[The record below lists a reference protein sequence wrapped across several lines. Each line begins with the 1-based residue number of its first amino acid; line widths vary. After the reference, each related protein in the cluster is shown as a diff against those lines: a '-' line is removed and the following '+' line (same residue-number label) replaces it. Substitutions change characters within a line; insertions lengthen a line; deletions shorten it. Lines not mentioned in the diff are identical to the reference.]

1 MYYSLCGLRLLPSF
15 LPSFLVLSLI
25 VGWFDGS
32 RAIATS
38 PSATASKSRFQPVYN
53 PSFSIAKDE
62 DEFPPSP
69 LELTEPDPLLPNPD
83 RPLTPA
89 EQQTLSTALDALNL
103 EAAAQ
108 LQAGNPVG
116 AFELWNRELRL
127 RRYLGTVAEV
137 EALGRVGE
145 SALAEGNFVQLQLV
159 SARLREIEQAELVP
173 EDEDEDE
180 PKPLNLPLL
189 QALGRSY
196 EQVGAPE
203 KSIALYEL
211 VLDEAR
217 LRGDAVQEEETLNN
231 LARISL
237 QALDYPTAAPIYEKL
252 LQLAIARKDVTNETV
267 YLQQLAYI
275 YDQMREL
282 ELTLAQKQKAVGRS
296 TEIRYRLIEL
306 NQRQAQALA
315 TQLELV
321 DLKLALAADYTDLSQ
336 IYQAIADQKRAENQP
351 DLAGPSEALAER
363 NYQLAE
369 QTYRETYVLSWGLQ
383 QFSRASEALGKLAE
397 LYSTNGQLDRALQV
411 YKTQLDVNQIASDRY
426 GLMIAYDRIGQIY
439 QAKQAYPQALQA
451 YQSAM
456 EIAQGLGDRVAYFTV
471 QIERVR
477 QQLNR

>member
-1 MYYSLCGLRLLPSF
+1 MSYSFRYFRLFPSF
-15 LPSFLVLSLI
+15 LALSSI
-25 VGWFDGS
+25 VGGFGS
-32 RAIATS
+32 QAIAIS
-38 PSATASKSRFQPVYN
+38 PSETLTRSAASPIYKPTLLL
-53 PSFSIAKDE
+53 AKDE

-108 LQAGNPVG
+108 LQAGNPIE

-173 EDEDEDE
+173 EDEDE
-180 PKPLNLPLL
+180 PIPLNLPLL

-203 KSIALYEL
+203 KSIGLYEL
-211 VLDEAR
+211 VLAEAR
-217 LRGDAVQEEETLNN
+217 LREDAVQEEETLNN

-237 QALDYPTAAPIYEKL
+237 QALDYPAAAPIYEKL
-252 LQLAIARKDVTNETV
+252 LQLAIARKDITNETL

-275 YDQMREL
+275 YDQMREI
-282 ELTLAQKQKAVGRS
+282 ELSLAQKQKAVGRS
-296 TEIRYRLIEL
+296 AEIRYRLIEL
-306 NQRQAQALA
+306 NQRQAQVLA

-321 DLKLALAADYTDLSQ
+321 DLKLALAQDYTDLSQ

-351 DLAGPSEALAER
+351 DLAGPSEALALR

-369 QTYRETYVLSWGLQ
+369 QTYRETYVFSWGLQ
-383 QFSRASEALGKLAE
+383 QFSRASEALGKLAQ
-397 LYSTNGQLDRALQV
+397 LYSANGQIDRALQV

-477 QQLNR
+477 QQLNQR

>member
-1 MYYSLCGLRLLPSF
+1 MYYSLRYLSLLPNF
-15 LPSFLVLSLI
+15 LAISLI
-25 VGWFDGS
+25 VGWLNCS
-32 RAIATS
+32 RAIAIS
-38 PSATASKSRFQPVYN
+38 PSATASKSLSSPTSN
-53 PSFSIAKDE
+53 PAFPIARDK

-83 RPLTPA
+83 RPLTPT
-89 EQQTLSTALDALNL
+89 EQQALSTALDALNL
-103 EAAAQ
+103 QAAAQ
-108 LQAGNPVG
+108 LQAGNPTG

-145 SALAEGNFVQLQLV
+145 SALADGNFVQLQLV

-173 EDEDEDE
+173 EDEDE
-180 PKPLNLPLL
+180 PIPFNLPLL

-203 KSIALYEL
+203 KSIVLYEL
-211 VLDEAR
+211 VLEEAR
-217 LRGDAVQEEETLNN
+217 LREDTVQEEETLNN

-237 QALDYPTAAPIYEKL
+237 QALDYSAAAPIYEKL

-275 YDQMREL
+275 YDQRREL

-296 TEIRYRLIEL
+296 AEIRYRLIEL
-306 NQRQAQALA
+306 NQRQAQTLA

-336 IYQAIADQKRAENQP
+336 IYYAIADQKRAENQP

-369 QTYRETYVLSWGLQ
+369 QTYRETYVFSWGLQ

-397 LYSTNGQLDRALQV
+397 LYSNNGQIDQALQV

-426 GLMIAYDRIGQIY
+426 GLMIAYDRIGQLY

-456 EIAQGLGDRVAYFTV
+456 EIARGLGDQVAYFTV

-477 QQLNR
+477 QQLNQR